1 MACVYLERR
10 QILRLPLALGLPC
23 LPFPLENDTK
33 MEPVATSGPTMR
45 GSGEKEIRGAGGR
58 EAGNGEGRS
67 KQSYFDILRPYCVA
81 CVPSAAERER
91 ERVENL
97 YLFPALRQ
105 GKFFGHCYH
114 PHPRLTSKL
123 QGRREGGGF

>member
-45 GSGEKEIRGAGGR
+45 GSGEKEIRGAGG
-58 EAGNGEGRS
+58 GRPATA
-67 KQSYFDILRPYCVA
+67 KD
-81 CVPSAAERER
+81 AAS
-91 ERVENL
+91 N
-97 YLFPALRQ
+97 PI
-105 GKFFGHCYH
+105 
-114 PHPRLTSKL
+114 LTSCDL
-123 QGRREGGGF
+123 IA